1 MKKTFVTPKLY
12 RDLVKKRVQSEIRVL
27 KARTKLVKAKKDY
40 DVRLT
45 EKTEWYGS
53 RPSKKFMRRMGMQV
67 K

>member
-1 MKKTFVTPKLY
+1 MKKTFVNKKLY
-12 RDLVKKRVQSEIRVL
+12 RDLVKKQVHCEMRVL
-27 KARTKLVKAKKDY
+27 KARIRLAKAKKEY

-53 RPSKKFMRRMGMQV
+53 RPSKKFMRRMGTQV